1 MATYYAKA
9 VAKGTSTPQLV
20 EVQAGSQTEAKKVIE
35 ARLGPIQRY
44 ANSPQHVAAGRK
56 PPSWY
61 R

>member
-1 MATYYAKA
+1 MPHTYYAKA
-9 VAKGTSTPQLV
+9 VVKGTSTPQLV
-20 EVQAGSQTEAKKVIE
+20 EVQASTPTEAKKVIE

-44 ANSPQHVAAGRK
+44 TNSPVAGRK